1 MKAAD
6 LPLYYNMCEILEHNL
21 ETRAEKTA
29 ILSDDGSLTFD
40 EASRQVNRI
49 GNALQKLDVR
59 FGDCVAILSPDRPE
73 WATSFFAAGKIGGIA
88 LGMNTLLKTEEYD
101 YILGDSRARV
111 LIVHDSLLSVIA
123 PVIDKHKTLIQVV
136 VIGDAGDTGYPEFND
151 WIGGESDQLKA
162 AHTHRDDFCSLHYS
176 SGTTGMPKGVL
187 HAHKDY
193 PLIAQL
199 SGVDVFGMAENDRT
213 FSVAKLFFVY
223 GIGGNLIFPWYVGAS
238 CVLYAGPPR
247 QVAAVLK
254 TIEKYQPTIFVSVPT
269 VYGAILSLADFNE
282 RFNLNSV
289 RMCLSAGE
297 ALPAPAWQAWK
308 DATQLEILDTTGCTE
323 TYHTFMANQPGAIKP
338 GSSGKPIGGYDVRL
352 VDDDGHDVPAGEV
365 GHLMVRGEST
375 ALFYLHQA
383 EKSRHTFRG
392 EWLFTGDRYS
402 MDEDGYYWHAG
413 RGDDML
419 KVGGLWVSPVEIE
432 NALSDHEAVTECGV
446 VGHYDNAQLLKP
458 KAFVCLR
465 DGTEASAELLGEL
478 LKLCAKSLD
487 AHKRP
492 RWIEFAEDLPRTA
505 TGKLQRF
512 RLREQQARG

>member
-21 ETRAEKTA
+21 ETRADKTA
-29 ILSDDGSLTFD
+29 ILSDDGSITFA
-40 EASRQVNRI
+40 EVSHQVNQI
-49 GNALQKLDVR
+49 GNALLRLGVR

-73 WATSFFAAGKIGGIA
+73 WATSFFAVGKIGGIA
-88 LGMNTLLKTEEYD
+88 LGMNTLLKTEEYG
-101 YILGDSRARV
+101 YILGDSRASV
-111 LIVHDSLLSVIA
+111 LIVHDSLLSNIE
-123 PVIDKHKTLIQVV
+123 PVISRHSTLKQVI
-136 VIGDAGDTGYPEFND
+136 VIGDAADTGYMTFTD
-151 WIGGESDQLKA
+151 WIAREDRALDA

-199 SGVDVFGMAENDRT
+199 SGVDVFGMTEDDRT

-254 TIEKYQPTIFVSVPT
+254 TVETYQPTIFVGVPT
-269 VYGAILSLADFNE
+269 VYGAILALPDFSD

-308 DATQLEILDTTGCTE
+308 DATDVEILDTIGCTE
-323 TYHTFMANQPGAIKP
+323 TYHTFMANRPGAIRP

-352 VDDDGHDVPAGEV
+352 VDDDGNDVPAGDV

-375 ALFYLHQA
+375 ALFYLHQS
-383 EKSRHTFRG
+383 EKSRYTFRG

-432 NALSDHEAVTECGV
+432 SALSEHEAVSECAV

-458 KAFVCLR
+458 KAFVSLQ
-465 DGTEASAELLGEL
+465 DDVEASNEILGEL
-478 LKLCAKSLD
+478 LKLCAKKLD

-492 RWIEFAEDLPRTA
+492 RWIEFADTLPRTA

-512 RLREQQARG
+512 RLRE